1 MAMVPL
7 ASAAMG
13 KIRVTNRLMLAG
25 TLAVAM
31 TAPGRNAMGQMSPSV
46 TPEQSTQMPSSQSPP
61 AFVAPKGLP
70 AGNPARS
77 PSLPTSEVP
86 LAPPPLFDFKD
97 SNNKFTLESLMRI
110 LRDSRH
116 EGWVLAAYPDPNTS
130 RPLIG
135 AGFCLDV
142 VAREHIQGD
151 PLNPH
156 TFIEPS
162 SAQLWQV
169 AGLDPERLQR
179 ILDQFD
185 HNLKTW
191 KKKNYRKKIRTHKL
205 PPELT
210 EEEATKLLHISAVQA
225 VHNARAYCRDFDQLT
240 ASQQMA
246 LSQLVFQM
254 GVNLEEFVQ
263 FLSALND
270 GLILQGAAPPEGS
283 MESQREHWKAV
294 QQTLIESQWAK
305 RYTSRAVSV
314 IAMFDPDYAA
324 DPRGAERPVQAALRP
339 PVKHHRKKVRAKS
352 VRAGNDSSGI
362 DKDLAVTRTR

>member
-7 ASAAMG
+7 ESAAME
-13 KIRVTNRLMLAG
+13 KIRATNHLMLAG
-25 TLAVAM
+25 TLVLAM
-31 TAPGRNAMGQMSPSV
+31 AAAGRNAMGQMSPSA
-46 TPEQSTQMPSSQSPP
+46 TLAQPTQVSSSQSP
-61 AFVAPKGLP
+61 L
-70 AGNPARS
+70 S
-77 PSLPTSEVP
+77 PSEVP

-97 SNNKFTLESLMRI
+97 SNTKFNLESLMRI

-116 EGWVLAAYPDPNTS
+116 EGWVLAAYPDPKTS

-142 VAREHIQGD
+142 VAREHIQSD

-162 SAQLWQV
+162 SAQLWQA

-191 KKKNYRKKIRTHKL
+191 KKKYYRKKIRTHRL

-210 EEEATKLLHISAVQA
+210 EDEATRLLHISAIQA
-225 VHNARAYCRDFDQLT
+225 VHNARAYCRGFDQLT

-254 GVNLEEFVQ
+254 GVNLEEFTQ
-263 FLSALND
+263 FL
-270 GLILQGAAPPEGS
+270 GAINEDAS
-283 MESQREHWKAV
+283 YRDSV
-294 QQTLIESQWAK
+294 QP
-305 RYTSRAVSV
+305 VSTE
-314 IAMFDPDYAA
+314 I
-324 DPRGAERPVQAALRP
+324 G
-339 PVKHHRKKVRAKS
+339 
-352 VRAGNDSSGI
+352 
-362 DKDLAVTRTR
+362 